1 MSHMSMCEAP
11 PQRKNSTVDFAGL
24 VLTGTGNAGPVEA
37 FASGPNGSDDMAI
50 VEAVKKARRSIEGRN
65 KEESMARDGLLRQE
79 TAGAVIDMP
88 GFSPARERRRLT
100 LRHILQKVAACSTL
114 KSTSP
119 AVKRFGM
126 S

>member
-1 MSHMSMCEAP
+1 
-11 PQRKNSTVDFAGL
+11 L

-37 FASGPNGSDDMAI
+37 FASGPKGSDDMAI

-79 TAGAVIDMP
+79 TGEAVIGMR
-88 GFSPARERRRLT
+88 GFKPAYERWRLT
-100 LRHILQKVAACSTL
+100 LPPHPQKVAACSMS